1 MNEQYLDTIHRYLS
15 GAMDVNER
23 ESFETEMRHNPSLQK
38 DVEMERLL
46 LGGLERA
53 GETELRQKIGT
64 VQDQLAAEGFFKASA
79 AEPSPRLSV
88 THLSKTYQMKRIIA
102 IAASFAILAAAVWF
116 FTRPANAPDTDAL
129 FSKYYQPKE
138 EIQRA
143 KEIIPTLE
151 SHGLAGVSTDGDT
164 LRDALQYYADGNL
177 EEAEKY
183 LKIYLETNPEDP
195 MAIYFLGA
203 TFMSQGYYAKAIEVF
218 LPLSRGE
225 SPLKNDALWNLGLCY
240 LKTENGMDDARVSFE
255 KLSADNAYP
264 NHRGAKAVLEQL
276 LPQH

>member
-1 MNEQYLDTIHRYLS
+1 
-15 GAMDVNER
+15 
-23 ESFETEMRHNPSLQK
+23 
-38 DVEMERLL
+38 
-46 LGGLERA
+46 
-53 GETELRQKIGT
+53 
-64 VQDQLAAEGFFKASA
+64 
-79 AEPSPRLSV
+79 
-88 THLSKTYQMKRIIA
+88 MKRIIA

-116 FTRPANAPDTDAL
+116 FTRPANTPDPGAL

-143 KEIIPTLE
+143 QEIIPKLE
-151 SHGLAGVSTDGDT
+151 SGLAGIPTDGDT
-164 LRDALQYYADGNL
+164 LRDALQFYADGNL
-177 EEAEKY
+177 EEAEKL
-183 LKIYLETNPEDP
+183 LKIYLESSPEDS
-195 MAIYFLGA
+195 MALYFLGA

-218 LPLSRGE
+218 FPLSRGE